1 MKGQKMIK
9 SELIEKIAET
19 ENVSKT
25 VAKRIVNTIFDT
37 ISEALVQG
45 NRVEL
50 REFGVLSVRTRNSRT
65 GRNPKTGAAVQVSE
79 KKVPFFKAGKAVKQ
93 ALNKNA

>member
-1 MKGQKMIK
+1 MIK
-9 SELIEKIAET
+9 SELIDKISET
-19 ENVSKT
+19 ENVSKS

-37 ISEALVQG
+37 ITEALIQG

-50 REFGVLSVRTRNSRT
+50 REFGVLSVRSRKART
-65 GRNPKTGAAVQVSE
+65 GRNPKTGATVQVKE

-93 ALNKNA
+93 ALNKNTH

>member
-1 MKGQKMIK
+1 MIK
-9 SELIEKIAET
+9 SELIDKLAET

-37 ISEALVQG
+37 ITEALVQG

-50 REFGVLSVRTRNSRT
+50 REFGVLSIRTRKART
-65 GRNPKTGAAVQVSE
+65 GRNPKTGASVQVSE
-79 KKVPFFKAGKAVKQ
+79 KKVPFFKAGKAVKK
-93 ALNKNA
+93 ALNK

>member
-1 MKGQKMIK
+1 MIK
-9 SELIEKIAET
+9 SELIDKLAET
-19 ENVSKT
+19 ENVSRT

-37 ISEALVQG
+37 ITEALIQG

-50 REFGVLSVRTRNSRT
+50 REFGILSVRTRKART
-65 GRNPKTGAAVQVSE
+65 GRNPKTGQSVNVAE

-93 ALNKNA
+93 ALNKKA

>member
-1 MKGQKMIK
+1 MIK
-9 SELIEKIAET
+9 SELIDKLAET

-37 ISEALVQG
+37 ITQALKEG
-45 NRVEL
+45 GRVEL
-50 REFGVLSVRTRNSRT
+50 REFGVLSVRTRKARA

-79 KKVPFFKAGKAVKQ
+79 KKVPFFKAGKAVKK
-93 ALNKNA
+93 ALNK

>member
-1 MKGQKMIK
+1 MIK
-9 SELIEKIAET
+9 SELIDKLAET

-37 ISEALVQG
+37 ITKALVEG

-50 REFGVLSVRTRNSRT
+50 REFGVLSVRTRKARV
-65 GRNPKTGAAVQVSE
+65 GRNPKTGASVQVSQ
-79 KKVPFFKAGKAVKQ
+79 KKVPFFKAGKAVKK
-93 ALNKNA
+93 ALNK